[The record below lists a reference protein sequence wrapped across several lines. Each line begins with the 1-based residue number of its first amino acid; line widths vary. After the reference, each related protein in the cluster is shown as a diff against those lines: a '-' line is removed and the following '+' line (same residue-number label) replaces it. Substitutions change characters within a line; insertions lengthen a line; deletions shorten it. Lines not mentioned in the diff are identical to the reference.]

1 MFFDYVPEFRAANE
15 DMQIQPSMTNVEYVE
30 EKRVNGAAV
39 TDRQLG
45 YSDDVEEAMDGV
57 EVPEEKNGIQKS
69 KWMKM
74 IEQCL
79 NRKDILKTNQADFM
93 NIFEEYQAASKLAID
108 VDDSANQF
116 KRSTV
121 KGMENMAR
129 FKELISRQIRDER
142 TEKMLSKLD
151 IEDY

>member
-1 MFFDYVPEFRAANE
+1 MEEVRDDA
-15 DMQIQPSMTNVEYVE
+15 DMP
-30 EKRVNGAAV
+30 
-39 TDRQLG
+39 D
-45 YSDDVEEAMDGV
+45 
-57 EVPEEKNGIQKS
+57 EKNGIKKS

-93 NIFEEYQAASKLAID
+93 TIFQEYQTASKLHYE

-116 KRSTV
+116 KRATL
-121 KGMENMAR
+121 KGVENMAR

-151 IEDY
+151 IDDY